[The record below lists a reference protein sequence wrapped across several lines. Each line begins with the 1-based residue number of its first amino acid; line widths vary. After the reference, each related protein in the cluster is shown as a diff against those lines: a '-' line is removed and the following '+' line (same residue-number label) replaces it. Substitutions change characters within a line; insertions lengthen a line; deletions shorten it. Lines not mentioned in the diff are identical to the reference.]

1 MSNIIERF
9 DVAVS
14 GHGFDCLV
22 RPKEGQEQEVLA
34 IEYWT
39 PAPVGYPKN
48 GCRGMKYS
56 SFEEYLEAL
65 MLRE

>member
-1 MSNIIERF
+1 MVLIAWSDR
-9 DVAVS
+9 
-14 GHGFDCLV
+14 
-22 RPKEGQEQEVLA
+22 RKGQEQQVLA